1 MTGNSP
7 FSSLWTSIWIPS
19 IEPENVR
26 PPIPWIP
33 VTLADRVRTKLPG
46 SEVGSPFGHWMP
58 ISLMWTGSQDGQAK
72 LSPVAPPTERK
83 MPKPGR
89 ALNEPLPRNSKL
101 RASPAM
107 SRPATASSALI
118 EVKLTS
124 GSVGPAPVLILRF
137 SALRTR
143 KAPNLTSSSSA
154 LNRKDEKLSPEKTKV
169 ALRPILSASGPSVI
183 SPLIGLLGRKSAL
196 SALRTRPV
204 LPSGPPLNWACPL
217 SNVTLKSAM
226 PRLRLWKLKMPGL

>member
-1 MTGNSP
+1 MRFFTAVVMSASSMTLSLLSILMIPPISAASSSPPKSSPLTSIPNDAMPMTGNSP

-101 RASPAM
+101 RASPPM

-143 KAPNLTSSSSA
+143 KAPNLT
-154 LNRKDEKLSPEKTKV
+154 
-169 ALRPILSASGPSVI
+169 
-183 SPLIGLLGRKSAL
+183 
-196 SALRTRPV
+196 
-204 LPSGPPLNWACPL
+204 
-217 SNVTLKSAM
+217 
-226 PRLRLWKLKMPGL
+226 PRHCH